1 MQHELDRDGIRGN
14 SAEVL
19 GPKDYNRL
27 VASVPDT
34 RRRGRL
40 RFWQEELLNQVT
52 PAAGPD
58 WTPEEFFRV
67 FDGASL
73 LPVPSEPWTREVFLR
88 EIQKFPHGGFPL
100 DETPAEWMSAAW
112 EIDWVREEL
121 SGEMA
126 RTVSKI
132 GELCYTD
139 EYLRFLSR
147 SLSVPRQ
154 VELYQHIFDRC
165 STREEEFRP
174 GFERAFPACVPSLP
188 PPTTHQQLFDENGI
202 TEEEYQRRTARR
214 SNPPPPI
221 AEDHEHGAEE
231 EIPF

>member
-1 MQHELDRDGIRGN
+1 MQHEPDRDGIREQL
-14 SAEVL
+14 AEVL
-19 GPKDYNRL
+19 GPSDYNRL

-40 RFWQEELLNQVT
+40 RFWQEQLLRQVA
-52 PAAGPD
+52 PAGVPD

-73 LPVPSEPWTREVFLR
+73 LLVPSEPWTREVFLR
-88 EIQKFPHGGFPL
+88 EIQKWPHGGFPL

-112 EIDWVREEL
+112 EIDRVRDEL

-126 RTVSKI
+126 RTVSK
-132 GELCYTD
+132 GGDLSYTD
-139 EYLRFLSR
+139 EYLRFLSQ
-147 SLSVPRQ
+147 SLPVPRQ
-154 VELYQHIFDRC
+154 VELYLHIRDRC
-165 STREEEFRP
+165 VTREEEFRP

-188 PPTTHQQLFDENGI
+188 PPLTRQQLRDELGL
-202 TEEEYQRRTARR
+202 TEDEYQRQTARP
-214 SNPPPPI
+214 SPSPPNSDDPEP
-221 AEDHEHGAEE
+221 GAEE